1 MDPIFRIEL
10 GIRLRVPDVVAITAR
25 RTLWKR
31 MGYEGILLDLG
42 KEEYWS
48 IWVEAETLE
57 KAQEIGGYL
66 AEKSNIFVN
75 PNKHRY
81 RMKVSQQ
88 EWDPSISISQLDFP
102 LIWEGMPEKQ
112 DESIPVA
119 ILVGYWEDGTAEIVT
134 NTLKKRLGYGDRVK
148 GLLRAFLWM
157 AWIKASSP
165 EEAIGVAERI
175 ALLKDSREGL
185 LCNPH
190 SQWYKLLAGMAS

>member
-25 RTLWKR
+25 RTLWRR
-31 MGYEGILLDLG
+31 MGYERTLLDLAR
-42 KEEYWS
+42 EEYWS
-48 IWVEAETLE
+48 IWVEAERLE
-57 KAQEIGGYL
+57 KAQEIGEYL

-81 RMKVSQQ
+81 RMKVSWQ
-88 EWDPSISISQLDFP
+88 EWDPSIPISQLDFP
-102 LIWEGMPEKQ
+102 LIGEGIPEKR
-112 DESIPVA
+112 ESVYPIA
-119 ILVGYWEDGTAEIVT
+119 ILTGYWEDGTAEIVT
-134 NTLKKRLGYGDRVK
+134 NTLKKRLGYGDRIK

-165 EEAIGVAERI
+165 EEAIGTAEKI
-175 ALLKDSREGL
+175 ALLRDSKEGL

-190 SQWYKLLAGMAS
+190 SQWHKLLLC